1 MNSRSR
7 KALEKFLPEYEGKVV
22 TDRYAVYNVYDNEK
36 RQVCLTRLRRD
47 LKDLPIAKFE
57 FIKSGKELS

>member
-1 MNSRSR
+1 MVIYVLYAQGSSY
-7 KALEKFLPEYEGKVV
+7 FLI
-22 TDRYAVYNVYDNEK
+22 RYVKLNDYNEK
-36 RQVCLTRLRRD
+36 RQVCLARLRRD